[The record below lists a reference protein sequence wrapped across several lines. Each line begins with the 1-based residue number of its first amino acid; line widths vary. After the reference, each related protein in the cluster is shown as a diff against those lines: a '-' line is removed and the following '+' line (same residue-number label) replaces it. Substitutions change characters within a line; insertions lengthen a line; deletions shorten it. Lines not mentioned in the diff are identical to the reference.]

1 MKANICKGTITALVT
16 PFKKN
21 LEIDYNA
28 LQKLIDFQ
36 IKSRIDA
43 ILVTG
48 TTGESPS
55 LSKDEKIELIKKSV
69 EFANGKVP
77 VMAGTGS
84 NNTVDTIALTAKA
97 KEMGADAALI
107 VAPYYN
113 KPTQEGLF
121 EHYRA
126 IAESVDI
133 PQIIYNV
140 PGRTSVNILP
150 ETQLKIAETCPNVIG
165 TKEASGILGQ
175 MMEII
180 KNAQRG
186 FNLLSG
192 DDALT
197 LPAISIGAKGCVSVL
212 SNYAPVEFGRMIHF
226 ALDGRY
232 EQAKKIH
239 YQLLDLM
246 NLNFIE
252 SSPIPVKYVL
262 SQMGFI
268 KEMYRLPLVTMQQ
281 SNKTKIMNAVKKAG
295 IKFS

>member
-1 MKANICKGTITALVT
+1 MKANVLKGTITALVT

-21 LEIDYNA
+21 LEIDYDA
-28 LQKLIDFQ
+28 LKKLIDYQ

-43 ILVTG
+43 ILIAG
-48 TTGESPS
+48 TTGESPT
-55 LSKDEKIELIKKSV
+55 LSKEEKIELIGKSV
-69 EFANGKVP
+69 DFISGKVP
-77 VMAGTGS
+77 LIAGTGS
-84 NNTVDTIALTAKA
+84 NNTRDTIEMTAKA
-97 KEMGADAALI
+97 KELGADAALV

-121 EHYRA
+121 EHFRT

-150 ETQLKIAETCPNVIG
+150 ETQLKIAENCPNVIG
-165 TKEASGILGQ
+165 TKEASGNLVQ

-180 KNAQRG
+180 RNAQKG

-197 LPAISIGAKGCVSVL
+197 LSAITIGALGCVSVI
-212 SNYAPVEFGRMIHF
+212 SNYAPVDFGRMIHF
-226 ALDGRY
+226 ALDGKF

-239 YQLLDLM
+239 YKLLDAM

-262 SQMGFI
+262 SHMGFI
-268 KEMYRLPLVTMQQ
+268 KEIYRLPLVQMQ
-281 SNKTKIMNAVKKAG
+281 SNNKLKMINALKKAG
-295 IKFS
+295 VIK

>member
-21 LEIDYNA
+21 LEIDFDA
-28 LQKLIDFQ
+28 LKKLIDFQ

-43 ILVTG
+43 ILVAG
-48 TTGESPS
+48 TTGESPA
-55 LSKDEKIELIKKSV
+55 LSKEEKFELMGKTID
-69 EFANGKVP
+69 FANGKIP
-77 VMAGTGS
+77 VIAGTGS
-84 NNTVDTIALTAKA
+84 NNTKDTIELTSRA
-97 KEMGADAALI
+97 KELGVDAVLI

-113 KPTQEGLF
+113 KPTQSGLF
-121 EHYRA
+121 EHYKT
-126 IAESVDI
+126 IANNVDI

-150 ETQLKIAETCPNVIG
+150 ETQLKIAEECKNVIG
-165 TKEASGILGQ
+165 TKEASGNLGQ

-180 KNAQRG
+180 KNAPRG

-226 ALDGRY
+226 ALDGKY

-239 YQLLDLM
+239 FGLFDLM
-246 NLNFIE
+246 NINFIE

-268 KEMYRLPLVTMQQ
+268 KELYRLPLVPLQ
-281 SNKTKIMNAVKKAG
+281 SQNKSKITNALKKAG
-295 IKFS
+295 IKI

>member
-1 MKANICKGTITALVT
+1 MKANICKGMITALVT
-16 PFKKN
+16 PFNKN
-21 LEIDYNA
+21 LEIDYDA
-28 LQKLIDFQ
+28 LKKLIDFQ

-43 ILVTG
+43 ILVSG

-55 LSKDEKIELIKKSV
+55 LSKDEKIELIGKTID
-69 EFANGKVP
+69 FANGKVP
-77 VMAGTGS
+77 VIAGTGS
-84 NNTVDTIALTAKA
+84 NNTKDTVFLTSKA
-97 KEMGADAALI
+97 KELGADAVLI

-113 KPTQEGLF
+113 KPTQDGLYW
-121 EHYRA
+121 HYKT
-126 IAESVDI
+126 IADSVDI

-140 PGRTSVNILP
+140 PGRTSVNILS
-150 ETQLKIAETCPNVIG
+150 ETQLKIAEDCKNVIG
-165 TKEASGILGQ
+165 TKEASGNLVQ

-180 KNAQRG
+180 KNAPRG

-226 ALDGRY
+226 ALDGKY

-239 YQLLDLM
+239 YTLFDLM

-252 SSPIPVKYVL
+252 SSPLPVKYVL
-262 SQMGFI
+262 SQMGFL
-268 KEMYRLPLVTMQQ
+268 KEIYRLPLVQMQSQ
-281 SNKTKIMNAVKKAG
+281 NKAKIMNAIRKSG
-295 IKFS
+295 IKY